1 MNTIAVPAGLETECF
16 VMERGAIRHT
26 PEVIRQLWSEHP
38 VWPVA
43 DENTWGAAG
52 AELTTALKMA
62 GLTMLTP
69 FIFPGKPILHAE
81 IEHSHTLTKAMPEN
95 CVPIAVGSGTV
106 NDLVK
111 YAAGLKGVRYAVIPT
126 APSVDGYTSFG
137 AALAVDGFKKTMPC
151 PAPLAIIT
159 DPGIL
164 ETAPVEMFAAGY
176 ADLMAKIP
184 AGADW
189 IVADYLGQ
197 APIRTDV
204 WAMIQ
209 EPLRGWLEVPAEIDR
224 VFMGLAATGYA
235 MQMCRDSRPA
245 SGAEHLLSHIWE
257 MEGFEASHGFKVAVA
272 SVGITA
278 LYEKLLA
285 FDADTL
291 CRMAS
296 PGTERRVREQEI
308 ARLLVRDCYGNS
320 VREVALGKFLEDDA
334 LAARRQTIYDSWD
347 SLRRQIAGQLYP
359 LPELKTMLRSVGAPV
374 DPADIGLSQEQFAG
388 AFARAQLIRN
398 RYTVLDLVYELGL
411 PLEKLAAEICQGK
424 IR

>member
-1 MNTIAVPAGLETECF
+1 MNMIAVPAGLETECF
-16 VMERGAIRHT
+16 VMERGAIRHI
-26 PEVIRQLWSEHP
+26 PEITRRLWGERP

-43 DENTWGAAG
+43 DENTWKAAG
-52 AELTTALKMA
+52 AELNSALKLA
-62 GLTMLTP
+62 GLTMSPP
-69 FIFPGKPILHAE
+69 FIFPGEPILHAE
-81 IEHSHTLTKAMPEN
+81 IRHSHALADAMPEN
-95 CVPIAVGSGTV
+95 CVPVAVGSGTV

-137 AALAVDGFKKTMPC
+137 AALTVDGFKKTMPC

-159 DPGIL
+159 DPGVL
-164 ETAPVEMFAAGY
+164 ETAPPEMFAAGY

-197 APIRTDV
+197 APIRPDV

-209 EPLRGWLEVPAEIDR
+209 EPLRGWLEAPAEIDR

-285 FDADTL
+285 FDADAL
-291 CRMAS
+291 RRMAS
-296 PGTERRVREQEI
+296 PGPGRRFRDQEI
-308 ARLLVRDCYGNS
+308 DRLLIGNCYGNS
-320 VREVALGKFLEDDA
+320 VREVALDKFLEGEV
-334 LAARRQTIYDSWD
+334 LAARRQVIYDGWD
-347 SLRRQIAGQLYP
+347 SLRKQIAGQLYP

-374 DPADIGLSQEQFAG
+374 DPADIGLSPEQFAG

-411 PLEKLAAEICQGK
+411 PLEKLAV
-424 IR
+424 